1 MVVAGA
7 GAANT
12 ARRNKRN
19 AGTGE
24 LSAAEQENTKVFDDA
39 PDQELRSIV
48 LEKSSLNSQGKLA
61 WSARLSVLTESFL
74 VFYEPDDPAAEIDR
88 IPLIEIVKVTSKFL
102 EQQDICMYACMYVY
116 MYVCMYVCKCM

>member
-1 MVVAGA
+1 MVVVAGA

-12 ARRNKRN
+12 ARRNKHN

-48 LEKSSLNSQGKLA
+48 LEKSSLNSQGKLG

-88 IPLIEIVKVTSKFL
+88 IPLIEIAKVTSKF
-102 EQQDICMYACMYVY
+102 
-116 MYVCMYVCKCM
+116 